1 MNYVKDQQ
9 NVAQQAD
16 PDDAADP
23 VDEQNA
29 HHPHT
34 QCKGGEAVFE
44 NDSVPTFLIEKVI
57 SSNTENNE
65 QQTVNGTGCA
75 QNNACL
81 GNLCDREEI
90 SYATEN
96 PTVNVELAPEI
107 EDEYE
112 NETFENDGED

>member
-1 MNYVKDQQ
+1 MLHNKQTLMMPQ
-9 NVAQQAD
+9 IRSMSRT
-16 PDDAADP
+16 
-23 VDEQNA
+23 
-29 HHPHT
+29 HIILIRK
-34 QCKGGEAVFE
+34 CKGGEAVFE

-112 NETFENDGED
+112 NETFEDDGED